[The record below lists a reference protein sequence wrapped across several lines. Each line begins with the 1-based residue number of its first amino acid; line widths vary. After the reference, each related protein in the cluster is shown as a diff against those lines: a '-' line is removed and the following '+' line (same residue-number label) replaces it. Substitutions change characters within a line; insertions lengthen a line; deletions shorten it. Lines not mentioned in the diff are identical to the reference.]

1 MIGKVIG
8 RWALIAIAVPLV
20 AAGARQLGH
29 AVEQRRGSSRA
40 TRMLHRGADTLQRL
54 TGRRRRRRF
63 GFR

>member
-8 RWALIAIAVPLV
+8 RWALVAIAVPLV

-29 AVEQRRGSSRA
+29 AVEQRKGSTRA

-54 TGRRRRRRF
+54 TGRKPKRRF